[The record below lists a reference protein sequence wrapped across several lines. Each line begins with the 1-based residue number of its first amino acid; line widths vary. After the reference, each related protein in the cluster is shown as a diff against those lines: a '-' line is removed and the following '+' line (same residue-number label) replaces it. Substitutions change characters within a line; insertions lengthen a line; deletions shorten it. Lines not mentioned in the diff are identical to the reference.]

1 MLKGKT
7 AFITGTNRGIGKA
20 ILEEFAKNGANI
32 IAHARKETDEFSQ
45 MILDVAQKYQVSI
58 TPVYFDLTDKEAM
71 KAEVKAKIFDKAI
84 PVNVLINSAGL
95 AHGGLFQMTPVSKIR
110 EIFEVNFFAQLEVTQ
125 LLLRYMAKCGGGSI
139 VFMSSVLGLDANVGE
154 CAYGTSKAAL
164 AFFAKT
170 LAMETAR
177 LKIRVNALAPGLIE
191 TDMAGQMK
199 DDFSKKM
206 LENCA
211 LLRMGTV
218 EEVAKT
224 AAFLASDSASYLTG
238 QVIRVDGGMR

>member
-1 MLKGKT
+1 M
-7 AFITGTNRGIGKA
+7 
-20 ILEEFAKNGANI
+20 
-32 IAHARKETDEFSQ
+32 
-45 MILDVAQKYQVSI
+45 
-58 TPVYFDLTDKEAM
+58 
-71 KAEVKAKIFDKAI
+71 
-84 PVNVLINSAGL
+84 
-95 AHGGLFQMTPVSKIR
+95 
-110 EIFEVNFFAQLEVTQ
+110 
-125 LLLRYMAKCGGGSI
+125 
-139 VFMSSVLGLDANVGE
+139 
-154 CAYGTSKAAL
+154 
-164 AFFAKT
+164 
-170 LAMETAR
+170 
-177 LKIRVNALAPGLIE
+177 IE